1 MKYQKLYFSMLKTF
15 LKSDIKLNI
24 LIFLISVSAVFTFI
38 SLFCALNSGNAA
50 YHNMMDRSGYI
61 FDGIMPEDSPEF
73 FRENLPE
80 VYTAYADNAVVSY
93 RSSEN
98 YICTESAKV
107 AFNKSMKELYRFIQS
122 DYNITDGRFFTED
135 ELKGDSKVIIA
146 ENDCGIN
153 VGDRLII
160 PDDKGDIVLN
170 VIGLSDDFIV
180 PYTFFLYHNNSGI
193 YVKDEDF
200 ENEMKNTAPTKYNG
214 ARFFFTSD
222 LSDDELQALE
232 QFLGKVVYIQPPN
245 RENNESVIII
255 YTIITGGIV
264 VTGIFTALLLLTLLL
279 HLTDNC
285 SEQINVLKVTG
296 CKSMPITLLLSTVTL
311 TYTAVSFICAIALS
325 PIFTALMVK
334 LRMEYVPT
342 AFDYLLSFVIYSII
356 IIISLLP
363 GFKRISSATYTNG
376 GAI

>member
-1 MKYQKLYFSMLKTF
+1 MLKTF

-50 YHNMMDRSGYI
+50 YHNMMDRSGYC

-93 RSSEN
+93 RSTEN

-107 AFNKSMKELYRFIQS
+107 SFNKSMNELYRFIQS

-180 PYTFFLYHNNSGI
+180 PYTFFLYHNDSGI

-200 ENEMKNTAPTKYNG
+200 ENEMKNTAPTKYSG

-222 LSDDELQALE
+222 LSDYELQALE

-245 RENNESVIII
+245 REDTESVIII

-264 VTGIFTALLLLTLLL
+264 VTGIFTALLLLTLML

-296 CKSMPITLLLSTVTL
+296 CKSMPITLLLSAVTL

-363 GFKRISSATYTNG
+363 GFKRISSATYANG

>member
-93 RSSEN
+93 RSTEN

-107 AFNKSMKELYRFIQS
+107 AFNKSMKDLYRFIQS

-135 ELKGDSKVIIA
+135 ELKDDSKVIIA

-180 PYTFFLYHNNSGI
+180 PYSFLIYHNNSGI

-245 RENNESVIII
+245 RESHESVIII
-255 YTIITGGIV
+255 YAIITGGIV
-264 VTGIFTALLLLTLLL
+264 DRHIHRSAPA
-279 HLTDNC
+279 DA
-285 SEQINVLKVTG
+285 
-296 CKSMPITLLLSTVTL
+296 
-311 TYTAVSFICAIALS
+311 YAS
-325 PIFTALMVK
+325 P
-334 LRMEYVPT
+334 
-342 AFDYLLSFVIYSII
+342 D
-356 IIISLLP
+356 
-363 GFKRISSATYTNG
+363 G
-376 GAI
+376 

>member
-107 AFNKSMKELYRFIQS
+107 AFNKSMKDLYRFIQS

-180 PYTFFLYHNNSGI
+180 PYSFFLYHNNSGI

-200 ENEMKNTAPTKYNG
+200 ENEMKNTAPTKYSG

-232 QFLGKVVYIQPPN
+232 QYLGKEVYIQPPN
-245 RENNESVIII
+245 REDTESVIII
-255 YTIITGGIV
+255 YAIITGGIV
-264 VTGIFTALLLLTLLL
+264 VTGIFTALLLLTLML

-296 CKSMPITLLLSTVTL
+296 CKSMPRTLLLSSVTL

-363 GFKRISSATYTNG
+363 GFKRISSATYANG

>member
-50 YHNMMDRSGYI
+50 YHNMMDRSGYC

-73 FRENLPE
+73 FKENLPE

-93 RSSEN
+93 RSTEN

-135 ELKGDSKVIIA
+135 ELKGDSKAIIA
-146 ENDCGIN
+146 ENECGIN

-232 QFLGKVVYIQPPN
+232 QFLGKVVYILPPN
-245 RENNESVIII
+245 REDTESVIII

-264 VTGIFTALLLLTLLL
+264 VTGIFTALLLLTLML

-296 CKSMPITLLLSTVTL
+296 CKSMPITLPLSAVTL

-363 GFKRISSATYTNG
+363 GFKRISSATYKNG
-376 GAI
+376 GAL

>member
-1 MKYQKLYFSMLKTF
+1 MLKTF

-93 RSSEN
+93 RSTEN

-107 AFNKSMKELYRFIQS
+107 AFNKSMKDLYRFIQS

-180 PYTFFLYHNNSGI
+180 PY
-193 YVKDEDF
+193 
-200 ENEMKNTAPTKYNG
+200 
-214 ARFFFTSD
+214 
-222 LSDDELQALE
+222 
-232 QFLGKVVYIQPPN
+232 
-245 RENNESVIII
+245 
-255 YTIITGGIV
+255 
-264 VTGIFTALLLLTLLL
+264 
-279 HLTDNC
+279 
-285 SEQINVLKVTG
+285 
-296 CKSMPITLLLSTVTL
+296 
-311 TYTAVSFICAIALS
+311 SF
-325 PIFTALMVK
+325 
-334 LRMEYVPT
+334 
-342 AFDYLLSFVIYSII
+342 
-356 IIISLLP
+356 
-363 GFKRISSATYTNG
+363 
-376 GAI
+376 

>member
-50 YHNMMDRSGYI
+50 YHNMMDRSGYC

-93 RSSEN
+93 RTSEN

-107 AFNKSMKELYRFIQS
+107 AFNKNMKDLYRFIQS

-180 PYTFFLYHNNSGI
+180 PYTFFLYHNDSGI

-232 QFLGKVVYIQPPN
+232 QYLGKEVYIQPPN
-245 RENNESVIII
+245 RESHESVIII
-255 YTIITGGIV
+255 YAIITGGIV
-264 VTGIFTALLLLTLLL
+264 VTGIFTALLLLTLML

-296 CKSMPITLLLSTVTL
+296 CKSMPITLLLSAVTL

-363 GFKRISSATYTNG
+363 GFKRISSATYANG

>member
-73 FRENLPE
+73 FKENLPE

-93 RSSEN
+93 RSTEN

-107 AFNKSMKELYRFIQS
+107 AFNKSMKDLYRFIQS

-135 ELKGDSKVIIA
+135 ELKGDSKAIIA

-193 YVKDEDF
+193 YVKDKDF

-245 RENNESVIII
+245 REDTDSVIII
-255 YTIITGGIV
+255 YAIITGGIV
-264 VTGIFTALLLLTLLL
+264 VTGIFTALLLLTLML

>member
-107 AFNKSMKELYRFIQS
+107 AFNKSMKDLYRFIQS

-200 ENEMKNTAPTKYNG
+200 ENEMKNTAPTKYSG

-255 YTIITGGIV
+255 YAIITGGIV
-264 VTGIFTALLLLTLLL
+264 VTGIFTALLLLTLML

-325 PIFTALMVK
+325 PIFTALMET

-363 GFKRISSATYTNG
+363 GFKRISSATYANG

>member
-50 YHNMMDRSGYI
+50 YHNMMDRSGYC

-93 RSSEN
+93 RSTEN

-180 PYTFFLYHNNSGI
+180 PYTFFLYHNDSGI
-193 YVKDEDF
+193 YVKDED
-200 ENEMKNTAPTKYNG
+200 
-214 ARFFFTSD
+214 
-222 LSDDELQALE
+222 
-232 QFLGKVVYIQPPN
+232 
-245 RENNESVIII
+245 
-255 YTIITGGIV
+255 
-264 VTGIFTALLLLTLLL
+264 
-279 HLTDNC
+279 
-285 SEQINVLKVTG
+285 LK
-296 CKSMPITLLLSTVTL
+296 M
-311 TYTAVSFICAIALS
+311 
-325 PIFTALMVK
+325 
-334 LRMEYVPT
+334 R
-342 AFDYLLSFVIYSII
+342 
-356 IIISLLP
+356 
-363 GFKRISSATYTNG
+363 
-376 GAI
+376 

>member
-1 MKYQKLYFSMLKTF
+1 MLKTF

-107 AFNKSMKELYRFIQS
+107 AFNKSMKDLYRFIQS

-135 ELKGDSKVIIA
+135 ELNGDSKVIIA

-200 ENEMKNTAPTKYNG
+200 ENEMKNTAPTKYSG

-232 QFLGKVVYIQPPN
+232 QYLGKEVYIQPPN

-255 YTIITGGIV
+255 YAIITGGIV
-264 VTGIFTALLLLTLLL
+264 VTGIFTALLLLTLML

-296 CKSMPITLLLSTVTL
+296 CKSKPITLLLSAVTL

-325 PIFTALMVK
+325 PIFTALMET

-363 GFKRISSATYTNG
+363 GFKRISSATYANG